1 VLCSN
6 PNQEQAM
13 KKTRQKHNPQ
23 FKAKVALAALRE
35 EETVP
40 ELAKRY
46 GVHPAQIY
54 AWKKQLLEHAEAVF
68 SDGKR
73 ESENARPDELLKK
86 IGELTMER
94 DFLSRGLRRWS

>member
-1 VLCSN
+1 
-6 PNQEQAM
+6 M
-13 KKTRQKHNPQ
+13 KKTRSKHDSQ

-40 ELAKRY
+40 ELARRF

-54 AWKKQLLEHAEAVF
+54 AWKKQLLENAQTAF
-68 SDGKR
+68 SDGSKVR
-73 ESENARPDELLKK
+73 EDNARPDELLKK

-94 DFLSRGLRRWS
+94 DFLSKALRR

>member
-1 VLCSN
+1 MS
-6 PNQEQAM
+6 
-13 KKTRQKHNPQ
+13 KSKTRRRHEAE

-40 ELAKRY
+40 ELARRF

-54 AWKKQLLEHAEAVF
+54 AWKKQLLEKAQTAF
-68 SDGKR
+68 SEGQQPRDDG
-73 ESENARPDELLKK
+73 ARPDALLKK

-94 DFLSRGLRRWS
+94 DFLSKALRR